1 VTTPRTLV
9 AFVAAAA
16 VGAAACGPPH
26 IAPFTPRQRVYTPG
40 AYAQADAKAK
50 PSPGSLF
57 SDAVPGYLEDTRAL
71 RVGDLMMINIDEAA
85 DASGAASTNLNRSS
99 AGQTG
104 FSALMGLVPALKKAY
119 PQLDTKNL
127 FNFSSTEA
135 FAGAG
140 NTSRN
145 GTLSGTIAV
154 RVAREMPN
162 GDLFLEGTKVVM
174 INTEEYHLYVSG
186 LVRPTDIQQ
195 DNSVLSSRIA
205 DAQIEFT
212 GRGDVA
218 DQQRKGWGARLL
230 DAVNPF

>member
-1 VTTPRTLV
+1 
-9 AFVAAAA
+9 
-16 VGAAACGPPH
+16 
-26 IAPFTPRQRVYTPG
+26 
-40 AYAQADAKAK
+40 
-50 PSPGSLF
+50 
-57 SDAVPGYLEDTRAL
+57 
-71 RVGDLMMINIDEAA
+71 
-85 DASGAASTNLNRSS
+85 
-99 AGQTG
+99 
-104 FSALMGLVPALKKAY
+104 MGLVPALKKAY
-119 PQLDTKNL
+119 PKMDTKNL
-127 FNFSSTEA
+127 FNYSSAST
-135 FAGAG
+135 FAGTGSTA
-140 NTSRN
+140 RN
-145 GTLSGTIAV
+145 GQLSGTIAV

>member
-1 VTTPRTLV
+1 MRFTLRRWLL
-9 AFVAAAA
+9 AFL
-16 VGAAACGPPH
+16 GASALVACGPPH
-26 IAPFTPRQRVYTPG
+26 IAPFTPRERVYKPG
-40 AYAQADAKAK
+40 AYAQGDERAK
-50 PSPGSLF
+50 PSKGSLF
-57 SDAVPGYLEDTRAL
+57 SDAIPGYLEDTRAL
-71 RVGDLMMINIDEAA
+71 RVGDLMMINIDENA
-85 DASGAASTNLNRSS
+85 DASGAATTGLSRAS

-104 FSALMGLVPALKKAY
+104 FSALMGIVPALKKAY
-119 PQLDTKNL
+119 PKLDTKNL
-127 FNFSSTEA
+127 FNYSSTST
-135 FAGAG
+135 FTGSG
-140 NTSRN
+140 NTARN
-145 GTLSGTIAV
+145 GQLSGTIAV

>member
-1 VTTPRTLV
+1 MSRIRRGALLV
-9 AFVAAAA
+9 VL
-16 VGAAACGPPH
+16 VELLACRPAH
-26 IAPFTPRQRVYTPG
+26 IASFTPRQRLYNPG
-40 AYAQADAKAK
+40 AYAQGDAKAR
-50 PSPGSLF
+50 PSTGSLF

-71 RVGDLMMINIDEAA
+71 RVGDLMMINIDENA
-85 DASGAASTNLNRSS
+85 DASGAASTALNRASS
-99 AGQTG
+99 GQTG
-104 FSALMGLVPALKKAY
+104 FSALLGLVPALKKAY
-119 PQLDTKNL
+119 PKLDTKNL
-127 FNFSSTEA
+127 FNYSSTES
-135 FAGAG
+135 FTGTG

-145 GTLSGTIAV
+145 GQLSGTIAV

-212 GRGDVA
+212 GRGDLA